1 MSNLILLSP
10 IQNAIL
16 EIGFLRKQLT
26 DDSALSHWTKWTVE
40 GYEEFLSKYSKKLHP
55 NHLFNIS
62 IKTKLAGFYGKL
74 SGYTMQ
80 DAQYSGVRDHID
92 RKLELCKESLEVLE
106 KILPG
111 LSSVKGNFINLITN
125 ILAMRLLTNL
135 LLLPNF
141 KSQFRTLA

>member
-1 MSNLILLSP
+1 MIFVFCVFSAIKPKSYP
-10 IQNAIL
+10 I
-16 EIGFLRKQLT
+16 
-26 DDSALSHWTKWTVE
+26 E

-92 RKLELCKESLEVLE
+92 RKLKLCKESLEVLE
-106 KILPG
+106 KISPG
-111 LSSVKGNFINLITN
+111 LSSVKGTYLYLFLSFI
-125 ILAMRLLTNL
+125 
-135 LLLPNF
+135 
-141 KSQFRTLA
+141 